1 MNSYDQ
7 IAQRTRPVC
16 PVTLKANDL
25 KSVFMLLD
33 EFAGQVFSTLNVRKK
48 TMATYKSMYRC
59 HISSTLGALDIADIT
74 RTSIK
79 ETIHG
84 LPPQT
89 AQMTLAVIKLLF
101 REALE
106 LELLEKSPV
115 HGVRGPQVS
124 VRPRK
129 FLTWEEIENIH
140 FGRWNHHI
148 RFLALH
154 GLRWSEAV
162 ALTESD
168 IRDGKIHVTR
178 SIHGDTKSRAGMRV
192 IPLIGEFKPFP
203 KHPRTLRKAL
213 RPHGVTTHSLRH
225 TYAYILKSQG
235 IHVTTAQKLL
245 GHSDPKIT
253 LSVYTRVLDTE
264 IDDAGKVL
272 SLMAARAH
280 SSEMR
285 RQLTHQ
291 ITQSSRPVK
300 VRKRLIYAEF
310 AA

>member
-1 MNSYDQ
+1 MRSSM
-7 IAQRTRPVC
+7 PVS
-16 PVTLKANDL
+16 PVTLSINDFICEIASL
-25 KSVFMLLD
+25 NERVLMVLD
-33 EFAGQVFSTLNVRKK
+33 QFAYQVFSSLNVRKK
-48 TMATYKSMYRC
+48 TLATYRSMYKC
-59 HISSTLGALDIADIT
+59 HVSSRLGKFDISDIS
-74 RTSIK
+74 RSSIK
-79 ETIHG
+79 ETIFG

-106 LELLEKSPV
+106 MEMIEKSPV
-115 HGVRGPQVS
+115 HGVRGPQIS

-129 FLTWEEIENIH
+129 FMTWDEIDSIH
-140 FGRWNHHI
+140 FGRWNHQI

-162 ALTESD
+162 ALTPFD
-168 IRDGKIHVTR
+168 IRDGKIHVTK

-192 IPLIGEFKPFP
+192 VPLIGEFKPFP
-203 KHPRTLRKAL
+203 RHPRTLRKAL
-213 RPHGVTTHSLRH
+213 QPYGITIHSLRH

-264 IDDAGKVL
+264 IDDAGATLIQMVKKGSLIGNEKATL
-272 SLMAARAH
+272 SGNY
-280 SSEMR
+280 SSK
-285 RQLTHQ
+285 
-291 ITQSSRPVK
+291 IAV
-300 VRKRLIYAEF
+300 
-310 AA
+310 